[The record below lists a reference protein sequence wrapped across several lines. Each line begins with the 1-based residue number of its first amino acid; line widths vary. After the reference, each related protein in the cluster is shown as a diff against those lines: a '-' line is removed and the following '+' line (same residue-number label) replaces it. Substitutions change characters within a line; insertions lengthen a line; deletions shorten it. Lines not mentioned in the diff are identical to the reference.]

1 MNTEISIRKAGIQDS
16 ESICMLFKKAICVM
30 NENKIPQ
37 WDELYPNQEIISEDI
52 LNNQMYLGEIENQI
66 ACVFVINQ
74 QYDEQYR
81 NGDWKYLE
89 SSFMVIH
96 RLCVNPQFQRQGIGT
111 MTMQIIEDMLK
122 NDGIKAIKLDAF
134 SQNPYALRMYEKL
147 GYLKI
152 GEANWRKGLFYLYEK
167 LINYSCCDT

>member
-1 MNTEISIRKAGIQDS
+1 MDTDISIRLAGIQDS
-16 ESICMLFKKAICVM
+16 EKIYMLFEEAIRVM
-30 NENKIPQ
+30 DENKIPQ
-37 WDELYPNQEIISEDI
+37 WDERYPNQEIIREDI
-52 LNNQMYLGEIENQI
+52 LNNQMYIGEIENQI
-66 ACVFVINQ
+66 ACVFVLNQ
-74 QYDEQYR
+74 QYDAEYE
-81 NGDWKYLE
+81 NGDWKYLD

-111 MTMQIIEDMLK
+111 KTMQIIEDMLK

-152 GEANWRKGLFYLYEK
+152 GEAKWRKGLFYLYEK
-167 LINYSCCDT
+167 LINYSCCDS

>member
-1 MNTEISIRKAGIQDS
+1 MNTEISIRLANIYDL
-16 ESICMLFKKAICVM
+16 ENICMLFEKAIRSM

-52 LNNQMYLGEIENQI
+52 GNTQMYLGEIENQI
-66 ACVFVINQ
+66 VCAFVINQ
-74 QYDEQYR
+74 QYDEQYKD
-81 NGDWKYLE
+81 GDWKYQG
-89 SSFMVIH
+89 SSFSVIH

-111 MTMQIIEDMLK
+111 KTMQIIEDMLK
-122 NDGIKAIKLDAF
+122 NSGIKAIKLDAF
-134 SQNPYALRMYEKL
+134 SQNPHALRMYEKL

-167 LINYSCCDT
+167 LIDYSCCDT